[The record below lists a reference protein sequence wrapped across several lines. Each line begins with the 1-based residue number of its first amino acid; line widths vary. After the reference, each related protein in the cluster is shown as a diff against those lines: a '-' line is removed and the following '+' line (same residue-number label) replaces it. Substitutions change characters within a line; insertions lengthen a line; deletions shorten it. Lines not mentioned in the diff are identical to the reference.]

1 MMSTL
6 SGSDLVALE
15 AETLG
20 STVSALAMSPDGR
33 RCYLGAGNSG
43 PLREQ
48 LGVVDIGEDGKPVG
62 LPRWHRIT
70 EEALTIGDN
79 SVVRQI
85 LPHPSGLK
93 LYLIFAHSKVKAQ
106 KQLVVF
112 DLVDG
117 EPSGAPRTYPSGLF
131 GGGVTALALHP
142 DRGVG
147 ILYGVA
153 RSQRGVGMYKLN
165 NDLEPDTPVQIATF
179 GSSSGSDDVAVS
191 ANGKK
196 LYTGTVSSTSS
207 PDAQPVLQVVDLGA
221 DGKPVTGASVQ
232 TVPMGPSPEP
242 AQRLLRF
249 LATPNAVYRRTHF
262 EAANTFEQWPL
273 VSVALDASGGPVGSV
288 RQHSELAGQ
297 SFVLTSAGDQILA
310 LREASTVDAFTGG
323 ASVPNSVVIQSAS
336 LGQDGVPGA
345 PVEIARLGRRTAV
358 GGGTGGVGKLAIAAG
373 RATAITRVRP
383 GNKEGFLVNEVRGW
397 HIRVTP
403 KDARTMAGK
412 ELEKVR
418 CLLMPTNPPGDFG
431 VLAIGQPSA
440 WLPLDDYL
448 KNKPGRAMLN
458 IEALPLPPDQHS
470 AVGAAEFDIDIAD
483 GHPDAGGTILR
494 LMNDSVEGNKLWFL
508 LPTYDVRR
516 ASDRLDT
523 IQLLSDYARGF
534 VEPAQAVAVP
544 ADRLPKKFP
553 ISCFAIVGGQGHR
566 EQLDACVRTVRAL
579 GINTAVVQSWG
590 ELPAADIAAILAKH
604 GLTRRS
610 GAAAGNRAD
619 PARLPI
625 SLPGI
630 FAFDVEMTDANIE
643 AWAAKRVQEII
654 SANGATPDQII
665 DYKIMDEPGWYFPQM
680 LNQVRANEDA
690 GTAAIYLEAFR
701 QYLRDKGLAPAD
713 VGADDWSTV
722 IPIGRGAVG
731 PDDTSRRLFIESARF
746 FVDSA
751 TEGTAKLRNALRAA
765 LGHDRATISL
775 NTNNKPNIVHRPHPN
790 VPLPNNPDNPNASDP
805 IIGPDLAFAG
815 YDWLH
820 AGRHSAYTV
829 MSMDNTLDHD
839 TQSVS
844 FLGDLL
850 RSASARGTAGWTAYI
865 KANQLGRLPFGPKYR
880 LLSLAG
886 HGASLIDLFSFGPSA
901 FSGDGWSDLTQEYG
915 PIARAVEM
923 LGAAEG
929 HIVGA
934 KPAQAT
940 VALLSPSSSLFW
952 DADGAADL
960 YLSEVEHLHTA
971 LVHRGYA
978 VDIVDQHD
986 LEHGALASYRALYL
1000 TGPNLSVA
1008 AQRNVAAWVVA
1019 GGVLAVTPGAATA
1032 DELNRPTNLLNDVL
1046 GLNSRTGERFAALGI
1061 VQANEVEFGKNL
1073 ALTDPGVQPEQPGF
1087 VDGAPPIMAVRDPI
1101 TVLDVDQSRADVVGV
1116 YRTGGRFAVSQR
1128 RHGKGVAIAYGF
1140 FPGAHYRNSADRAI
1154 TVRLPKAYGATQREA
1169 VVAPARIAGGARPV
1183 KVSVPGVEACRL
1195 DRKPG
1200 GAQSA
1205 IVLLNW
1211 TAVPQSSITLTVSNT
1226 TATKARSI
1234 ELGPL
1239 AAQANPVLRQLE
1251 VTLPVT
1257 DVDIVLLD

>member
-1 MMSTL
+1 MKQRQSTPDAGI
-6 SGSDLVALE
+6 SIGAALE

-20 STVSALAMSPDGR
+20 SAVSALAMSPDGR

-43 PLREQ
+43 HLREQ

-62 LPRWHRIT
+62 LPRWYRIT

-85 LPHPSGLK
+85 LPHPSGSK
-93 LYLIFAHSKVKAQ
+93 LYLIFTHSLVKAQ
-106 KQLVVF
+106 EPLVVF

-131 GGGVTALALHP
+131 LGALTALALHP
-142 DRGVG
+142 DPGVG
-147 ILYGVA
+147 VLYGVA
-153 RSQRGVGMYKLN
+153 RSQRGVGVYQLN
-165 NDLEPDTPVQIATF
+165 NDLEPDAPVQIAMF

-196 LYTGTVSSTSS
+196 LYTGIANCT
-207 PDAQPVLQVVDLGA
+207 LQVVDLGSE
-221 DGKPVTGASVQ
+221 GKPVTGASVQ

-242 AQRLLRF
+242 AQRFLRF
-249 LATPNAVYRRTHF
+249 LATPNAVYRRPHF
-262 EAANTFEQWPL
+262 EALATFEQWPL
-273 VSVALDASGGPVGSV
+273 VSVALDANGGPVGSA
-288 RQHSELAGQ
+288 RPHSELAGQ
-297 SFVLTSAGDQILA
+297 SFTLTSAGDAILA
-310 LREASTVDAFTGG
+310 LREASTLDTFTA
-323 ASVPNSVVIQSAS
+323 ASVASSAVIQSAQ

-358 GGGTGGVGKLAIAAG
+358 GGGGVGKLAIAAG
-373 RATAITRVRP
+373 RAVAITRVRP
-383 GNKEGFLVNEVRGW
+383 GNEKGFLVNEVGGW
-397 HIRVTP
+397 HVRVTP
-403 KDARTMAGK
+403 RAARTAGK
-412 ELEKVR
+412 QLTKVR
-418 CLLMPTNPPGDFG
+418 WLLNPTSPLVIFD
-431 VLAIGQPSA
+431 VAIGQPSP
-440 WLPLDDYL
+440 WLPLDNYL
-448 KNKPGRAMLN
+448 RDKSGRALFN
-458 IEALPLPPDQHS
+458 IEARTSAPDNPHD
-470 AVGAAEFDIDIAD
+470 AVVAAEFDLEIAD
-483 GHPDAGGTILR
+483 GQPDTGGTILR
-494 LMNDSVEGNKLWFL
+494 HMNDNVEGNRVWFL

-523 IQLLSDYARGF
+523 IQLLSDYAQEF

-553 ISCFAIVGGQGHR
+553 ISCFDITGGQGHR
-566 EQLDACVRTVRAL
+566 EQLDAHVRTVRAL
-579 GINTAVVQSWG
+579 GINTAVVQGWG
-590 ELPAADIAAILAKH
+590 ALPPADIADVLAKH
-604 GLTRRS
+604 GLSMRS
-610 GAAAGNRAD
+610 GAAKFAA
-619 PARLPI
+619 LPVT
-625 SLPGI
+625 LPGI
-630 FAFDVEMTDANIE
+630 FAFDVAMTDAAIQ
-643 AWAAKRVQEII
+643 AWAAKEVQKIVL
-654 SANGATPDQII
+654 ANGATPDQII
-665 DYKIMDEPGWYFPQM
+665 DFKIADELGWYFPQM
-680 LNQVRANEDA
+680 LNKVRHNADD
-690 GTAAIYLEAFR
+690 GTTAIYLEAFR
-701 QYLRDKGLAPAD
+701 QYLRDKGLTPAD

-731 PDDTSRRLFIESARF
+731 QDDASRRLFVESARF

-775 NTNNKPNIVHRPHPN
+775 NTNNKPNLVHIPHPN
-790 VPLPNNPDNPNASDP
+790 VPFAKNPDNGSASDP
-805 IIGPDLAFAG
+805 IIGPDLAFGG

-820 AGRHSAYTV
+820 AGRRSAYSV

-839 TQSVS
+839 PQAVS

-850 RSASARGTAGWTAYI
+850 RSASAKGTAGWTSYI

-886 HGASLIDLFSFGPSA
+886 HGASLIDLFSFGPTV
-901 FSGDGWSDLTQEYG
+901 FTVDGWSDLVAEYG

-934 KPAQAT
+934 KPAEAT
-940 VALLSPSSSLFW
+940 VALLSPSSSLPW
-952 DADGAADL
+952 DADAAADL
-960 YLSEVEHLHTA
+960 YLGEVEQLHTA

-986 LEHGALASYRALYL
+986 LEHGGLVRYRALYL

-1008 AQRNVAAWVVA
+1008 AQQKVAEWVAA

-1032 DELNRPTNLLNDVL
+1032 DELNRPTNVLNEVL
-1046 GLNSRTGERFAALGI
+1046 GLNSRIGERFAALGT
-1061 VQANEVEFGKNL
+1061 VQANEVEFGQNL
-1073 ALTDPGVQPEQPGF
+1073 ALTDAGVLPGQPGF

-1101 TVLDVDQSRADVVGV
+1101 TVLDIDQSRADVVGV

-1128 RHGKGVAIAYGF
+1128 RHGKGAAIAYGF
-1140 FPGAHYRNSADRAI
+1140 FPGAHYRQSADRAI
-1154 TVRLPKAYGATQREA
+1154 TIRLPKAYGATQREA

-1183 KVSVPGVEACRL
+1183 KLSVPGVEACRL

-1200 GAQSA
+1200 GARSA

-1211 TAVPQSSITLTVSNT
+1211 TAVPQSSITLTVPNT
-1226 TATKARSI
+1226 TATSARSV
-1234 ELGPL
+1234 ERGPL
-1239 AAQANPVLRQLE
+1239 PAQANPVLRQLE
-1251 VTLPVT
+1251 VTLPIT